1 MGRDR
6 VALGRIFFGEEVT
19 HGIDEAMCYG
29 RREGDVFV
37 ARKMRVHT
45 GAEFERR
52 RQQRD
57 ALGARPVPA
66 RRGCQRVGGSAV
78 LLIMALPPVLH
89 GFP

>member
-1 MGRDR
+1 MIGFTKKNRLKILSGSASPAPKAN

-45 GAEFERR
+45 DAEFE
-52 RQQRD
+52 
-57 ALGARPVPA
+57 
-66 RRGCQRVGGSAV
+66 
-78 LLIMALPPVLH
+78 
-89 GFP
+89 